1 MWLFISWLLLIPV
14 DSGNGRDP
22 FDEIKQQLA
31 QADCCYFEFISI
43 LQSEIFEIADSA
55 AGSAYIAGDGRYDVK
70 VGNDRYLYDKNFLY
84 SYSPENNQVVIE
96 RLPPDAAANREITF
110 ITRLDEFYR
119 TQVTRPG
126 YSYRLYRRSSGR
138 EDSDEM
144 PDSLEIFLV
153 PDSTRLQRLEYLDI
167 NQERNVI
174 VILSLSLDS
183 VCDDNRFEPTFPDSV
198 EKIRL

>member
-1 MWLFISWLLLIPV
+1 MWLLISWLWLIPV

-22 FDEIKQQLA
+22 FDEIKRQLA
-31 QADCCYFEFISI
+31 RADCCYIEFISI

-55 AGSAYIAGDGRYDVK
+55 AGSAYIAGDGRYNVK
-70 VGNDRYLYDKNFLY
+70 VGNDHYLYDKNLLY
-84 SYSPENNQVVIE
+84 SYSSENNQVVIE
-96 RLPPDAAANREITF
+96 RLPPDAAVSREITF

-119 TQVTRPG
+119 TQITRPG
-126 YSYRLYRRSSGR
+126 YSYRLYRLSSGR

-174 VILSLSLDS
+174 VILSVFLDS
-183 VCDDNRFEPTFPDSV
+183 ICDEDRFEPTFPDSV